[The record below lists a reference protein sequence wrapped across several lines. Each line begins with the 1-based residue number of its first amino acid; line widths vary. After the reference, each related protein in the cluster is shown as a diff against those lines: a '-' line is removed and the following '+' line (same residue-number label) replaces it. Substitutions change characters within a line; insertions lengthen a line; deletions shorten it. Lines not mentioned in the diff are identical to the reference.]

1 MIELTESNFNK
12 EVVEYKGKVIIDVW
26 ANWCGRCKMIK
37 PTFAQKANENKDY
50 KFCTLDA
57 DANQALCGV
66 LTITNLPTFII
77 YEDGKEIKRGGAEL
91 INELC

>member
-1 MIELTESNFNK
+1 MTELTESNFNK

-37 PTFAQKANENKDY
+37 PIYTQTATENKDY

-77 YEDGKEIKRGGAEL
+77 YEDGKEIKRGGAEVL
-91 INELC
+91 GTL

>member
-1 MIELTESNFNK
+1 MTELTESNFNK

-37 PTFAQKANENKDY
+37 PTYAQKATENKDY

-66 LTITNLPTFII
+66 LTVTNLPTFII
-77 YEDGKEIKRGGAEL
+77 YEDGKEIKRGGAEVL
-91 INELC
+91 ETL